1 MKLMALAM
9 RYVIRASNRL
19 DKRLFRRSPPE
30 IKEIEIKHIKSKP
43 KPKKKKASPLDWNEV
58 EGEVSDTDSDE
69 EPATQVSESVPDDED
84 ELSDGGEWITP
95 DNVDKFLSEDTTKP
109 STESERTIFP
119 VRFSTSDYAM

>member
-30 IKEIEIKHIKSKP
+30 IKEIEIKRIKSKP

-58 EGEVSDTDSDE
+58 EGEVSDTDSSDE
-69 EPATQVSESVPDDED
+69 EPPTQVSESVPEDDD
-84 ELSDGGEWITP
+84 ELSDDGEWITP
-95 DNVDKFLSEDTTKP
+95 DNVDKFLSEDTEKP
-109 STESERTIFP
+109 
-119 VRFSTSDYAM
+119 

>member
-30 IKEIEIKHIKSKP
+30 IKKIEIKHIKSKP

-109 STESERTIFP
+109 STESDDTIFP